1 MLGVQGLVYIMVTA
15 LSTRA
20 SSSENYLFIGK
31 KDDRKE
37 QQIDYLKDSETLQ
50 SPSQSKFTTFYRLV
64 IDDTLN
70 MVLDDKFFILQ

>member
-64 IDDTLN
+64 IDDT
-70 MVLDDKFFILQ
+70 FFKYGVG